1 MRFWGNVLPHYEI
14 KYILIFVLFFKD
26 DTIFKIIP
34 MEKYM
39 KIKSISIKNYRSI
52 QDVSFDIKTIANK
65 NCHILLGVN
74 ESGKSNILKA
84 LYLKNSA
91 QDESDYHNNCERNA
105 ELEEEEISVSYELSN
120 FGIWDKVFASN
131 NIPKDLSSVIKLEK
145 VERGLS
151 IDKDNV
157 KQDYFNIWI
166 KGNKKEFSKYVIF
179 NGEIQLKNDANL
191 EKNEDAEVTN
201 LLDKEP
207 LEEYLESNLFKVFE
221 HNTPK
226 IIFWRSSEE
235 KYLINNSI
243 DLNQFKDN
251 QDISIPLKNCFN
263 IAGIDKISQRID
275 SIVGSPAKKSQLQD
289 NLANKVTEHINKVWK
304 EHEINIRFEIDN
316 MQLTFLVEEKS
327 DTNHKFEAN
336 KRSDGFKQF
345 VSILLNL
352 SIENETGELKNKVI
366 LLDEPETHL
375 HPSGQKYLRDELLKI
390 SENNLVIYATHSIY
404 MVDTKHLDRHV
415 SVKKEGSLT
424 QITQIDKNNP
434 YGEEVLYNALGTSVL
449 EHIESNILI
458 VEGKTDRD
466 TLELYFKKLKT
477 DLNPP
482 KLSIISADGAN
493 NIVKYVKFFNN
504 KFLKGFVLLDS
515 DKEGI
520 SAKKVILREDGC
532 TTKNTFEINR
542 LFDTKIEATLEDLFK
557 KSYLE
562 NAINESFDFNISFD
576 DNKPLMEQLKKR
588 FQELKKPFKEAEK
601 KEIRQAFMKNINK
614 LSKDDLKKEKF
625 YKIARELIIK
635 INT

>member
-1 MRFWGNVLPHYEI
+1 
-14 KYILIFVLFFKD
+14 
-26 DTIFKIIP
+26 
-34 MEKYM
+34 M

-84 LYLKNSA
+84 LYLKNST
-91 QDESDYHNNCERNA
+91 QNESDYHNNCERNA
-105 ELEEEEISVSYELSN
+105 ELEEEKISISYELSN
-120 FGIWDKVFASN
+120 FGIWDKVFTSN

-151 IDKDNV
+151 INKDNE
-157 KQDYFNIWI
+157 KQDYFHIWI

-179 NGEIQLKNDANL
+179 NGEIQLKNDVNL

-207 LEEYLESNLFKVFE
+207 LEEYLESNLFKAFE
-221 HNTPK
+221 HKTPK

-243 DLNQFKDN
+243 DLNQFKDD

-263 IAGIDKISQRID
+263 IAGIDKISQRIG

-289 NLANKVTEHINKVWK
+289 QLANKVTEHINKVWK
-304 EHEINIRFEIDN
+304 EHKINIRFEIDN

-404 MVDTKHLDRHV
+404 MVDTKHLDRHM

-424 QITQIDKNNP
+424 QITEIDKNNP

-449 EHIESNILI
+449 EHIEPNILI

-466 TLELYFKKLKT
+466 ILELYFKKLKT

-482 KLSIISADGAN
+482 KLSVISADGVN
-493 NIVKYVKFFNN
+493 SVIKYVKFFNN

-515 DKEGI
+515 DKDGI
-520 SAKKVILREDGC
+520 GAKKVILKEAGC
-532 TTKNTFEINR
+532 TTKNTFEINT
-542 LFDTKIEATLEDLFK
+542 LLNTKIKATLEDLFN

-562 NAINESFDFNISFD
+562 NAVNESFDFNISFD
-576 DNKPLMEQLKKR
+576 DNKPLMEQLKKK
-588 FQELKKPFKEAEK
+588 FQELKKPFRETEK

-625 YKIARELIIK
+625 YKIAQELIVK
-635 INT
+635 LNT